1 MGDQALTRGPQNTH
15 GLGPGTWGC
24 TLQDKGDF
32 ADVIKE
38 GFRGKDII
46 SDGLRVGGNETRSVL
61 TRGREEGLSQRET
74 GRCYQLW
81 RWRKG
86 PHAEESRC
94 LLEPAK
100 ARTGLSPRGS
110 RRNRTLSAPASWH
123 SKTCLGLLTSR
134 TAG

>member
-46 SDGLRVGGNETRSVL
+46 SDGLRVGGE
-61 TRGREEGLSQRET
+61 
-74 GRCYQLW
+74 
-81 RWRKG
+81 
-86 PHAEESRC
+86 
-94 LLEPAK
+94 
-100 ARTGLSPRGS
+100 
-110 RRNRTLSAPASWH
+110 
-123 SKTCLGLLTSR
+123 
-134 TAG
+134 